1 MQPEPVTLSP
11 LDERSCLDQLVRS
24 AAARC
29 PGQPAVIGTGTTRWS
44 WAELDGLVDAEAAR
58 LLIGGVRP
66 GDRVALRLQGAD
78 FLVGFFGALRA
89 GAIAVPLNPGSTERE
104 LVAALTHCG
113 PVVLLAEAGDAL
125 AHRVAPPCGASVSVP
140 ATSAGDQAPRC
151 PRGGEDIAVLCFTSG
166 TESGAPRAAM
176 LSHRALLTNVEQ
188 CAGLTP
194 RPVVTGDL
202 VLLALPMFHVYGLG
216 PGVLQSAAAAATLVL
231 PGRFGAAETAE
242 LMARERVSAVVG
254 VPPMYRA
261 WLRLPAPALR
271 AAFDT
276 VRMATTGAAPL
287 PAEVMEQLLRATG
300 VQVYEGYGLTE
311 TGPVLTSTLGRPVVK
326 PGSVGGP
333 LPGVQLRLLDAAGTP
348 QTEMA
353 ELGED
358 AGDTGVV
365 AVRGPNLFSGYWPE
379 GAEAPGETGW
389 LRTGDVGF
397 IDSDGDLHLVD
408 RAGDLVI
415 VNGFNVYPH
424 EVESVLLELDAVLDA
439 AVVGVPDEQTGEA
452 VKAVLVLAPGA
463 EVSAAEVQEH
473 CAHLL
478 ARFKVPTLVECSDE
492 LPHSLTGKL
501 ARRVIREGS

>member
-1 MQPEPVTLSP
+1 MT
-11 LDERSCLDQLVRS
+11 
-24 AAARC
+24 
-29 PGQPAVIGTGTTRWS
+29 PG
-44 WAELDGLVDAEAAR
+44 
-58 LLIGGVRP
+58 
-66 GDRVALRLQGAD
+66 
-78 FLVGFFGALRA
+78 
-89 GAIAVPLNPGSTERE
+89 
-104 LVAALTHCG
+104 
-113 PVVLLAEAGDAL
+113 
-125 AHRVAPPCGASVSVP
+125 
-140 ATSAGDQAPRC
+140 
-151 PRGGEDIAVLCFTSG
+151 
-166 TESGAPRAAM
+166 
-176 LSHRALLTNVEQ
+176 
-188 CAGLTP
+188 
-194 RPVVTGDL
+194 PVVTGDR

-216 PGVLQSAAAAATLVL
+216 PGVLQAAAAAATLVL
-231 PGRFGAAETAE
+231 PSRFGAAETAE
-242 LMARERVSAVVG
+242 LMTRERVSAVVG

-276 VRMATTGAAPL
+276 VRMATSGAAPL

-311 TGPVLTSTLGRPVVK
+311 TGPVLTSALGRPIVK

-333 LPGVQLRLLDAAGTP
+333 LPGVQLRLLDAAGTA

-365 AVRGPNLFSGYWPE
+365 AVRGPNLFSGYWPD
-379 GAEAPGETGW
+379 GAQAPGETGW

-463 EVSAAEVQEH
+463 EVSVAQVQEH
-473 CAHLL
+473 CAHHL

-501 ARRVIREGS
+501 ARRVIREGG